1 MFGKQHFCAQTLH
14 PQCYRPTHPTI
25 IYNSIIQGLPI
36 TSILLPL
43 TFYYSAI
50 HSTWNM
56 CAIWIRL
63 QWQLLLEPSIPNLA
77 SSSSYA
83 RAFQLLLERKRLSTF
98 GITSYELH
106 KKSGRMIF
114 PASSSLFQCLDTGY
128 NVSTTDM
135 AHWIWLIYPPTKQNT
150 TDKYFHNFS
159 FGSRA
164 RYIRQN

>member
-1 MFGKQHFCAQTLH
+1 MLSANTPDDHLQQHHTRFA
-14 PQCYRPTHPTI
+14 I
-25 IYNSIIQGLPI
+25 
-36 TSILLPL
+36 
-43 TFYYSAI
+43 TFYSYFSEKKI
-50 HSTWNM
+50 VFMQLNLCM
-56 CAIWIRL
+56 NLIRL

-128 NVSTTDM
+128 NV
-135 AHWIWLIYPPTKQNT
+135 
-150 TDKYFHNFS
+150 
-159 FGSRA
+159 GSLLLSSCSLFTN
-164 RYIRQN
+164 ILLPFFIL

>member
-1 MFGKQHFCAQTLH
+1 MNL
-14 PQCYRPTHPTI
+14 
-25 IYNSIIQGLPI
+25 N
-36 TSILLPL
+36 
-43 TFYYSAI
+43 
-50 HSTWNM
+50 
-56 CAIWIRL
+56 RL

-128 NVSTTDM
+128 NVGSLLLPSCNLFTN
-135 AHWIWLIYPPTKQNT
+135 LPTKMFFYNFLFVSQARCIHQN
-150 TDKYFHNFS
+150 
-159 FGSRA
+159 
-164 RYIRQN
+164 

>member
-1 MFGKQHFCAQTLH
+1 MLSANTPDDHLQQHHTRLPVIFSIFCSDFSYFYLFIRKIWCNLH
-14 PQCYRPTHPTI
+14 
-25 IYNSIIQGLPI
+25 
-36 TSILLPL
+36 
-43 TFYYSAI
+43 
-50 HSTWNM
+50 
-56 CAIWIRL
+56 RL

-128 NVSTTDM
+128 NVST
-135 AHWIWLIYPPTKQNT
+135 PTRTVESLN
-150 TDKYFHNFS
+150 
-159 FGSRA
+159 
-164 RYIRQN
+164 